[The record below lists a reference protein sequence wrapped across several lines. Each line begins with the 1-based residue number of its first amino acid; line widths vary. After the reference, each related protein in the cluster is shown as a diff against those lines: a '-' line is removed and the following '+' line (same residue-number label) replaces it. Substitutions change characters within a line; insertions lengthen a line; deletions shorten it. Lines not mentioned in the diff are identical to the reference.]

1 MKKPIRVAVTG
12 AAGNIGYSL
21 VFPIA
26 AGDMLGKDQPVILQ
40 LVELPNAIQA
50 LHGVALELDD
60 CAYPLLAGIE
70 VADNSAAGFKD
81 ADVVMLVGAKPRGP
95 GQTRAD
101 LIRDN
106 GPIFTGQG
114 DAIDQNAAPDVKVIV
129 VGNPCNTNALIA
141 ASRARR
147 TDKANY
153 TAMTRL
159 DQNRATGQIAK
170 KLGIAPGAVHDTFI
184 WGNHSDTMVPDFSKG
199 YVLHGGEK
207 KAIAEVVSSDWLA
220 TDFDKTVRTR
230 GKAIIDARGKS
241 SAASAAQA
249 AMDHIHDWFLGT
261 GDNTVVSM
269 AVPSDGSYGIPEG
282 LVYSFPVR
290 ITAPWKYEIIQG
302 LPIDA
307 AMQARIDNSTKEL
320 LAEREAV
327 KDLL

>member
-1 MKKPIRVAVTG
+1 MKKPIRVAITG

-21 VFPIA
+21 AFPIA
-26 AGDMLGKDQPVILQ
+26 AGLMLGKDQPVILQ
-40 LVELPNAIQA
+40 LVELPMTMNALQ
-50 LHGVALELDD
+50 GVAMELDD
-60 CAYPLLAGIE
+60 CAYPLLHGIE
-70 VADNSAAGFKD
+70 LADNAAQGFAK

-101 LIRDN
+101 LIREN

-114 DAIDQNAAPDVKVIV
+114 DAIDQNAAEDVKVIV

-147 TDKANY
+147 TNKANF

-159 DQNRATGQIAK
+159 DQNRAVGQLAK
-170 KLGIAPGAVHDTFI
+170 KLAIAPADVRDVFI
-184 WGNHSDTMVPDFSKG
+184 WGNHSDTMVPDFSLG
-199 YVLHGGEK
+199 HVHAGGEK
-207 KAIAEVVSSDWLA
+207 KPVSAAVQADWLA
-220 TDFDKTVRTR
+220 GEFDKTVRTR

-249 AMDHIHDWFLGT
+249 AIDHIHDWFLGT

-282 LVYSFPVR
+282 LVYSFPCR
-290 ITAPWKYEIIQG
+290 ITGAWKYEIVQG
-302 LPIDA
+302 LKIDA
-307 AMQARIDNSTKEL
+307 ATQTRIDGSTKEL
-320 LAEREAV
+320 LSEREAV

>member
-26 AGDMLGKDQPVILQ
+26 AGEMLGKDQPVILQ
-40 LVELPNAIQA
+40 LVELPMAVQA
-50 LHGVALELDD
+50 AHGVALELDD
-60 CAYPLLAGIE
+60 CAYPLLAGVE
-70 VADNSAAGFKD
+70 VADNAAAGFKD

-114 DAIDQNAAPDVKVIV
+114 DAIDQFAAEDVKVIV

-141 ASRARR
+141 ASRAKR
-147 TDKANY
+147 THKKNY

-159 DQNRATGQIAK
+159 DQNRATGQLAK
-170 KLGIAPGAVHDTFI
+170 KLGVVPGAVKDVFI
-184 WGNHSDTMVPDFSKG
+184 WGNHSDTMVPDVSLG
-199 YVLHGGEK
+199 YVNLGGEK
-207 KAIAEVVSSDWLA
+207 KPIAAAVDGGWLA
-220 TDFDKTVRTR
+220 GDFDKTVRTR

-249 AMDHIHDWFLGT
+249 AIDHIHDWYLGT
-261 GDNTVVSM
+261 GDNKVVSM

-282 LVYSFPVR
+282 LIYSFPVR
-290 ITAPWKYEIIQG
+290 ITAPWQYEIVQG
-302 LPIDA
+302 LEVSA
-307 AMQARIDNSTKEL
+307 ATQTRMDGSTNEL
-320 LAEREAV
+320 LSEREAV

>member
-1 MKKPIRVAVTG
+1 MKKPIRVAITG

-21 VFPIA
+21 AFPIA

-40 LVELPNAIQA
+40 LVELPMAIQG
-50 LHGVALELDD
+50 LNGVAMELDD
-60 CAYPLLAGIE
+60 CAYPLLHGIE
-70 VADNSAAGFKD
+70 IADNAAQGFKD

-101 LIRDN
+101 LIREN

-141 ASRARR
+141 ASRAKR
-147 TDKANY
+147 THKANF

-159 DQNRATGQIAK
+159 DQNRAVGQLAK
-170 KLGIAPGAVHDTFI
+170 KLGIPPEAVKDVFI
-184 WGNHSDTMVPDFSKG
+184 WGNHSDTMVPDFSLG
-199 YVLHGGEK
+199 YVNVNGERK
-207 KAIAEVVSSDWLA
+207 PVSAAVSAEWLA
-220 TDFDKTVRTR
+220 GDFDKTVRTR

-249 AMDHIHDWFLGT
+249 AIDHIHDWFLGS
-261 GDNTVVSM
+261 GDNSVVSM

-290 ITAPWKYEIIQG
+290 VTGGWKYEIVKG

-307 AMQARIDNSTKEL
+307 AIQTRIDGSTKEL

>member
-1 MKKPIRVAVTG
+1 MKKPIRVAITG

-26 AGDMLGKDQPVILQ
+26 AGEMLGKDQPVILQ
-40 LVELPNAIQA
+40 LVELPMAVQA
-50 LHGVALELDD
+50 AHGVALELDD

-70 VADNSAAGFKD
+70 VADNAAAGFKD

-101 LIRDN
+101 LIREN

-114 DAIDQNAAPDVKVIV
+114 DAIDANAAEDVKVIV

-147 TDKANY
+147 TNKANY

-159 DQNRATGQIAK
+159 DQNRATGQLAK
-170 KLGIAPGAVHDTFI
+170 KLGLVPSAVKDVFI
-184 WGNHSDTMVPDFSKG
+184 WGNHSDTMVPDVSRG
-199 YVLHGGEK
+199 YILQNGEK
-207 KAIAEVVSSDWLA
+207 APVASAFDAGWLA
-220 TDFDKTVRTR
+220 GDFDKTVRTR

-249 AMDHIHDWFLGT
+249 AIDHIHDWYLGT
-261 GDNTVVSM
+261 GDASVVSM
-269 AVPSDGSYGIPEG
+269 AIPSDGSYGIPEG
-282 LVYSFPVR
+282 LVYSFPCR
-290 ITAPWKYEIIQG
+290 ITAPWKYEIVQG
-302 LPIDA
+302 LEIAPATQSRMDG
-307 AMQARIDNSTKEL
+307 STQEL
-320 LAEREAV
+320 LSEREAV